1 MALSNHDVIVQA
13 IALIENRIGIAVDKQ
28 FQQEFKDL
36 FERLAQGNSVSYLQK
51 LQEQDI
57 ATAEWQRLINTFTIG
72 ETYFLREENHFNL
85 LKKYILPKLIL
96 QRRQQGNH
104 RLRVW
109 SAGCASGEEPYSIAI
124 ILHQFLPDIANWD
137 IEILGTDINDY
148 ALNTA
153 RHGVYRQWA
162 FRDTDALFQQN
173 YFNRVDGGFKIKPI
187 IQSMVQFRRLNLLN
201 ADQLGKF
208 DIIFCKNVMLYFEE
222 PYMQQVEHH
231 LYHALKSG
239 GWLFLGQAEALRFQR
254 EHWQTHVFPGAPIY
268 QHQYSE
274 PLAVDDRQKQHR
286 NDNDE
291 TQPTI
296 VTNTVEEDYYQKAV
310 EAVHEDDYT
319 QAERCLSHALY
330 HKHELIQSH
339 TLLAWLFANRK
350 AFPEAEAHI
359 TATLSL
365 EPLHADAHYVSALV
379 ALEQH
384 QIESALRALHMTLY
398 CDKYH
403 MLAAFMLGNLYAKT
417 GELTRAYNQWAK
429 IQRVIDRFQPSDY
442 ISDLSDLTA
451 GQLDALIT
459 AHLNDT

>member
-13 IALIENRIGIAVDKQ
+13 ITLIENRIGIAVDKQ
-28 FQQEFKDL
+28 FHHEFRDL
-36 FERLAQGNSVSYLQK
+36 FERLAQGHSGSYLQK
-51 LQEQDI
+51 LKLQEI
-57 ATAEWQRLINTFTIG
+57 STPEWQRLINTFTIG

-96 QRRQQGNH
+96 QRRQQSHH
-104 RLRVW
+104 RLRIW

-124 ILHQFLPDIANWD
+124 MLHQFLPDLANWD

-173 YFNRVDGGFKIKPI
+173 YFNKVDGGFKIKPI
-187 IQSMVQFRRLNLLN
+187 IHSMVTFRRHNLLHAN
-201 ADQLGKF
+201 QLGKF
-208 DIIFCKNVMLYFEE
+208 DIIFCKNVMLYFDE
-222 PYMQQVEHH
+222 PYVQEVEHH
-231 LYHALKSG
+231 LFHALNPH

-268 QHQYSE
+268 QHHQSE
-274 PLAVDDRQKQHR
+274 PLAVDQKVFQG
-286 NDNDE
+286 NYSDDE
-291 TQPTI
+291 TEPTL
-296 VTNTVEEDYYQKAV
+296 VSQKVEADYYVKAV
-310 EAVHEDDYT
+310 EAVHDDNYV
-319 QAERCLSHALY
+319 QAEHYLSRALY
-330 HKHELIQSH
+330 HKHQLVPSH

-365 EPLHADAHYVSALV
+365 DPLHANAHYVSALV
-379 ALEQH
+379 ALEGNH
-384 QIESALRALHMTLY
+384 IENALRALHMTLY
-398 CDKYH
+398 CDNYH
-403 MLAAFMLGNLYAKT
+403 VLAAFMLGNLYAKT
-417 GELTRAYNQWAK
+417 GELTKAYSQWAK
-429 IQRVIDRFQPSDY
+429 IQRVIEQFQPSEFV
-442 ISDLSDLTA
+442 SDLSDLTA

-459 AHLNDT
+459 AHLSDT